1 MAVVNEL
8 VTKFSFTGDLAPQ
21 REFNE
26 NLKLSLGL
34 LAGVGAA
41 IVGAAGGVFAF
52 VASTTQAADALTDMN
67 AETGISVESIQ
78 ELGFAAEM
86 SGSSA
91 EAMTASLAGLSKVAG
106 DAARGLGRGKKAFE
120 ELGISVKDA
129 GGNVKTADV
138 LFNEL
143 RDSFDRLGTDM
154 STQKSII
161 ASLGLDPSTLQL
173 LNSSSEE
180 VALLTQRA
188 RDLGIV
194 TTEQAEAAAAFQDSL
209 GVAKFAVSALSQQ
222 IAINLAPSTQKIT
235 DGFTEFLVANK
246 DLIKDGLQYLGEVI
260 TSTAGFIGRMAPL
273 VLALGAAFV
282 VAQLAT
288 GGFAAIMGFVLSPV
302 VLITAAIVALLLIVD
317 DLLTALDGGQSVIA
331 DFFME
336 FFGWD
341 IVPVLQGIVDGFK
354 AMFAQLLS
362 LAQPFFDAF
371 GQLFDAVILAFRG
384 DWSGA
389 LDSLLGAFNSAGE
402 GIKNIFLGLFNFINV
417 AFSQMLGA
425 VITLFNSDWVGA
437 IDSLL
442 EAFGSAGDAIKNIFV
457 GLFDFIGTAF
467 SQILGG
473 IKSAATSILPD
484 WAVDLIS
491 SGESPAALAGN
502 AAPLPS
508 GSGQDPLD
516 VPSLTPND
524 VVAMTPAG
532 ATSINNSQVKQE
544 IKIDISASDPKAA
557 GAAVDNAL
565 QDQLKT
571 AKTQV
576 NRGGR

>member
-129 GGNVKTADV
+129 SGDVKTADV

-371 GQLFDAVILAFRG
+371 SQLFDAVILAFKG
-384 DWSGA
+384 DWDGA
-389 LDSLLGAFNSAGE
+389 LEALLAAFGSAGE
-402 GIKNIFLGLFNFINV
+402 GIKNIFL
-417 AFSQMLGA
+417 
-425 VITLFNSDWVGA
+425 
-437 IDSLL
+437 
-442 EAFGSAGDAIKNIFV
+442 

-491 SGESPAALAGN
+491 SGESPAAIAGN

-516 VPSLTPND
+516 VPTLTPND

>member
-1 MAVVNEL
+1 MAVVSEL
-8 VTKFSFTGDLAPQ
+8 ISKFSFVGDLAPQ

-52 VASTTQAADALTDMN
+52 VASTTQAADALTDLN

-129 GGNVKTADV
+129 NGDVKTADV

-354 AMFAQLLS
+354 AMFAQLLG

-371 GQLFDAVILAFRG
+371 GQLFDAVILAFQG

-389 LDSLLGAFNSAGE
+389 LDALLGAFNSAGE
-402 GIKNIFLGLFNFINV
+402 GIKNIFLGLFNFINA

-442 EAFGSAGDAIKNIFV
+442 AAFGSAGDAIKNIFV
-457 GLFDFIGTAF
+457 GLFGFIGSAF
-467 SQILGG
+467 SQMLGS

-491 SGESPAALAGN
+491 SGESPAAIAGN

-508 GSGQDPLD
+508 GSGQDPMD
-516 VPSLTPND
+516 VPTLTPND

>member
-26 NLKLSLGL
+26 NLKLSLAL

-78 ELGFAAEM
+78 ELGFAAEL

-91 EAMTASLAGLSKVAG
+91 EAMSASLAGLSKVAG

-129 GGNVKTADV
+129 SGNVKTADV

-143 RDSFDRLGTDM
+143 RESFARLGTDKN
-154 STQKSII
+154 TQKSII

-173 LNSSSEE
+173 LNATNEE
-180 VALLTQRA
+180 VGALTEKARA
-188 RDLGIV
+188 LGIV
-194 TTEQAEAAAAFQDSL
+194 TTEQAQAAADFQDSL

-222 IAINLAPSTQKIT
+222 IAINLAPATQKIT
-235 DGFTEFLVANK
+235 DGFTEFLIANQ
-246 DLIKDGLQYLGEVI
+246 DLIKGGLQWLGEVI
-260 TSTAGFIGRMAPL
+260 QATAGFIGRMAPI

-288 GGFAAIMGFVLSPV
+288 GGFAAVMGFLLSPV

-354 AMFAQLLS
+354 AMFASLLT

-371 GQLFDAVILAFRG
+371 SHLFDAVIDVFKGNWA
-384 DWSGA
+384 DA
-389 LDSLLGAFNSAGE
+389 LDSLLAAFNSAGE
-402 GIKNIFLGLFNFINV
+402 GIKNIFLGLF
-417 AFSQMLGA
+417 
-425 VITLFNSDWVGA
+425 
-437 IDSLL
+437 
-442 EAFGSAGDAIKNIFV
+442 
-457 GLFDFIGTAF
+457 DFIGAAF

-491 SGESPAALAGN
+491 SGETPESMSANL
-502 AAPLPS
+502 S
-508 GSGQDPLD
+508 
-516 VPSLTPND
+516 PND
-524 VVAMTPAG
+524 AMAITPAG
-532 ATSINNSQVKQE
+532 NSSVNNSQVRQD
-544 IKIDISASDPKAA
+544 IKIDIKSSDPQAA

>member
-1 MAVVNEL
+1 MAIVNEL
-8 VTKFSFTGDLAPQ
+8 VSKFSFVGDLAPQ

-26 NLKLSLGL
+26 NLKLSLAL
-34 LAGVGAA
+34 LTGFGAA
-41 IVGAAGGVFAF
+41 IIGAAGGLVAF
-52 VASTTQAADALTDMN
+52 VSANTQAADALTDMS

-78 ELGFAAEM
+78 ELGFAAEL
-86 SGSSA
+86 SGSST
-91 EAMTASLAGLSKVAG
+91 EAMTASLAGLSKVSG
-106 DAARGLGRGKKAFE
+106 DAARGLGKGKKAFE

-129 GGNVKTADV
+129 SGNVKTADV
-138 LFNEL
+138 LFNDL
-143 RDSFDRLGTDM
+143 RESFARLGTDK

-161 ASLGLDPSTLQL
+161 AALGLDSSTLQL
-173 LNSSSEE
+173 LNATTEE
-180 VALLTQRA
+180 IDGLIGTA
-188 RDLGIV
+188 RQLGIV
-194 TTEQAEAAAAFQDSL
+194 TTEQAQAAADFQDSL
-209 GVAKFAVSALSQQ
+209 GVAKFAAAALSQQ
-222 IAINLAPSTQKIT
+222 IAINLAPATQKIT
-235 DGFTEFLVANK
+235 DGFVDFLTANQ
-246 DLIKDGLQYLGEVI
+246 DLIKGGLQWLGEVI
-260 TSTAGFIGRMAPL
+260 QATAGFFVRMTPIA
-273 VLALGAAFV
+273 LALAGAFV

-288 GGFAAIMGFVLSPV
+288 GGFATVMAFLLSPV

-341 IVPVLQGIVDGFK
+341 IVPVLQGIVDAFK
-354 AMFAQLLS
+354 AMFAQLLEIG
-362 LAQPFFDAF
+362 APFFEAF
-371 GQLFDAVILAFRG
+371 GHLFDAVINLFKGNWAA
-384 DWSGA
+384 A
-389 LDSLLGAFNSAGE
+389 LDDLLAAFSSVGE
-402 GIKNIFLGLFNFINV
+402 GIKNIFLGLF
-417 AFSQMLGA
+417 
-425 VITLFNSDWVGA
+425 
-437 IDSLL
+437 
-442 EAFGSAGDAIKNIFV
+442 
-457 GLFDFIGTAF
+457 DFIGSAF

-491 SGESPAALAGN
+491 SGGSPGDSPQVQMAAN

-516 VPSLTPND
+516 VPGSEMQPNAAVGITPNQA
-524 VVAMTPAG
+524 VAMTPAG
-532 ATSINNSQVKQE
+532 NTSVNNSQIKQD
-544 IKIDISASDPKAA
+544 IKIDIASSDPKAA